1 MGAPRAEPPARILT
15 AGHFGWLAT
24 IDVRG
29 VYRQRASHWGCCC
42 GATPQGL
49 DNDVTVP
56 RYPDQSNLNAVLD
69 CAYPGRDCAA
79 MRATHHSL
87 ESTPS
92 EPSQPSN
99 LPTCPASPSHFSG
112 PRGLALCVILV
123 EA

>member
-1 MGAPRAEPPARILT
+1 MCAPRAEAPVRILT
-15 AGHFGWLAT
+15 AGTLAGGPQLT
-24 IDVRG
+24 SAVSTENAPVTG
-29 VYRQRASHWGCCC
+29 AVAAPPPHGASTTTSQWPT
-42 GATPQGL
+42 A
-49 DNDVTVP
+49 
-56 RYPDQSNLNAVLD
+56 PDQSNLYAVLD
-69 CAYPGRDCAA
+69 CAYPGRDCVA